1 MIVNHKYK
9 FIFIKTR
16 KTAGTSIEIALS
28 KFCGPGDIITPISKE
43 DEPKRRQMGGMGPQ
57 NFKRPPRALSLK
69 KRLKALIAGKH
80 VARYPQEEI
89 LFYNHSSASHVS
101 ANLQPKIWRN
111 YYKFCFERNPFDR
124 AISHYY
130 WSDRDQERPI
140 NDYII
145 DAPGEMLSNWGL
157 YTIGDEIAVDFVGRY
172 EDLAAD
178 LATVASKLGLPELP
192 SLPRAKSRF
201 RLDRAHYSELLN
213 PQSRAHI
220 EAVCAKEM
228 DAFHYRWQEAGVSV

>member
-1 MIVNHKYK
+1 MMS
-9 FIFIKTR
+9 
-16 KTAGTSIEIALS
+16 A
-28 KFCGPGDIITPISKE
+28 
-43 DEPKRRQMGGMGPQ
+43 
-57 NFKRPPRALSLK
+57 K
-69 KRLKALIAGKH
+69 KRLKALIAGKK
-80 VARYPQEEI
+80 VTRNPAAEI

-101 ANLQPKIWRN
+101 ANVQPDVWRE

-145 DAPGEMLSNWGL
+145 EAPDEMLSNWGL
-157 YTIGDEIAVDFVGRY
+157 YTIDDDIAVDFVGRY

-178 LATVASKLGLPELP
+178 LATVASKLGLPELTG
-192 SLPRAKSRF
+192 LPRAKSRF

-213 PQSRAHI
+213 AKSRARI

-228 DAFHYRWQEAGVSV
+228 DAFHYRWQEAGVSA